1 MWYEYS
7 QNNSG
12 GSHVYDD
19 NRGLSEWVFIE
30 ADSAK
35 DADNH
40 AEAIGI
46 YFNGVDD
53 DRDCDCCGDRWYRQA
68 WFGGGDEN
76 GKDFDD
82 LKETLDI
89 ILEYRWRNDGNAIY
103 IHFKDGLFIGDKD
116 RNAGELMFSRL
127 KALG

>member
-1 MWYEYS
+1 MWYKYS

-35 DADNH
+35 EADEY
-40 AEAIGI
+40 AESIGI

-53 DRDCDCCGDRWYRQA
+53 DMDCDCCGDRWYPQA
-68 WFGGGDEN
+68 WWGGGDDK
-76 GKDFDD
+76 GKTLDE
-82 LKETLDI
+82 LRVHIGETLK
-89 ILEYRWRNDGNAIY
+89 YRWRADGNAIY
-103 IHFKDGLFIGDKD
+103 IHFKDGSFIGDKD
-116 RNAGELMFSRL
+116 KNAGKLTSRL

>member
-1 MWYEYS
+1 MWFEYS

-19 NRGLSEWVFIE
+19 NRGLAEWVFVE

-35 DADNH
+35 EADEY
-40 AEAIGI
+40 AESIGI

-53 DRDCDCCGDRWYRQA
+53 DMDCDCCGDRWHPQA
-68 WFGGGDEN
+68 WWGGGDDK
-76 GKDFDD
+76 GKNLDELRDTIEIV
-82 LKETLDI
+82 LK
-89 ILEYRWRNDGNAIY
+89 YRWRDNGNAIY
-103 IHFKDGLFIGDKD
+103 IHFKDGSFIGDKD
-116 RNAGELMFSRL
+116 KGAGKLTSRL